1 MLKPEKRAG
10 LTKVRKLFHLDPED
24 VAFIKGVARRNRI
37 SESEV
42 VRGALKHFQRQRGF
56 ELEYDPFTKLIGA
69 VEAGTD
75 DASRHDEAL
84 YE

>member
-1 MLKPEKRAG
+1 MLKPEKKAG
-10 LTKVRKLFHLDPED
+10 HIKVRKLFHLEPDD
-24 VAFIKGVARRNRI
+24 VAFIKGMARRNRI

-42 VRGALKHFQRQRGF
+42 VRGALKHFQRQLGT
-56 ELEYDPFTKLIGA
+56 EPEYDPFAKLIGA

-75 DASRHDEAL
+75 DASRHDEVL